1 MQAMA
6 ALRVM
11 KGIQGRVLLAALQI
25 SVLPVIQTP
34 LHQAKETREGLLT
47 KVVVVEAQASL
58 LRQMVTGLVAVAA
71 VEQVQSI
78 RDKTQLTVALVVE
91 ALAEAGQVVM
101 VLLTFPLA
109 RLTPSP
115 GLPVVFQEQAVAVAV
130 VVSVVT
136 KHRMQ

>member
-1 MQAMA
+1 
-6 ALRVM
+6 
-11 KGIQGRVLLAALQI
+11 
-25 SVLPVIQTP
+25 
-34 LHQAKETREGLLT
+34 
-47 KVVVVEAQASL
+47 
-58 LRQMVTGLVAVAA
+58 VAVAA

-101 VLLTFPLA
+101 VLLTFLLA

-115 GLPVVFQEQAVAVAV
+115 VQQVVFQEQAVAVAV